1 MEDYKKLLKKALS
14 ELPES
19 THSGERFEIPKVKGH
34 VEGNKTI
41 ITNFNQICSTLRRES
56 TQLIKY
62 LQREL
67 ATPAIMEGTR
77 LVLGRKVSSELI
89 NSKIERYVQDFV
101 LCQEC
106 KKPDTILKK
115 QDKILIMECT
125 ACGAR
130 HTVKA
135 KI

>member
-115 QDKILIMECT
+115 QDKILIMECA